1 MKKINKYMLSAG
13 ILFAVGTNM
22 LISPSVYAD
31 SITSTAHESIY
42 HLTTKDGWSNDLQSI
57 VWNEQGKY
65 YDIYFL
71 HSKTADDPN
80 EAGNQNWYHT
90 TTKDFIKFTPQNE
103 AIRAD
108 GPEAP
113 YTWTSAWTGT
123 VLTNEG
129 QIKGVPKGA
138 KIAYFSGLEK
148 HDGGSQNIWAAW
160 SGDGGKTFS
169 HVLNNASPVID
180 HSWGWT
186 SQNRVDER
194 DPAVVYW
201 HGKMLMY
208 VAEGNEIGVY
218 QSKDGIKWTKA
229 DPKGASKVDPGTYMR
244 GLNTKDSTPVECPA
258 LRTMKMPNGQ
268 TKQVLFYGAK
278 APSEGQT
285 TGTYYIVGHLD
296 NNGLF
301 APETDAKRLDQ
312 GSDYYGANFSGNA
325 DLGKATKTIK
335 SMGWIGNWAYTA
347 NGIHNDESANSEF
360 TKRLGSYSIARNI
373 ELDNNMT
380 IQSTPITG
388 QGYDVK
394 HYNDVSKDHPIN
406 GKNASLNHP
415 FTIGRDT
422 NGEIHNLLDVPNLT
436 ANKEYNLHF
445 YNNKG
450 NYKGRIYIDI
460 WQGKDYVRF
469 NYDPSNGKYNVKTRS
484 GELDKGRNGQI
495 SSSYYF
501 DGLLGRGNGYLA
513 DSGVKNQKSINLKV
527 FTDKNS
533 VEFFF
538 PNGQAYTVARF
549 NTSNTQDF
557 KSFTE
562 DPTNGNRVDITQKT
576 LN

>member
-1 MKKINKYMLSAG
+1 
-13 ILFAVGTNM
+13 
-22 LISPSVYAD
+22 
-31 SITSTAHESIY
+31 
-42 HLTTKDGWSNDLQSI
+42 
-57 VWNEQGKY
+57 
-65 YDIYFL
+65 
-71 HSKTADDPN
+71 
-80 EAGNQNWYHT
+80 
-90 TTKDFIKFTPQNE
+90 
-103 AIRAD
+103 
-108 GPEAP
+108 
-113 YTWTSAWTGT
+113 
-123 VLTNEG
+123 
-129 QIKGVPKGA
+129 
-138 KIAYFSGLEK
+138 
-148 HDGGSQNIWAAW
+148 
-160 SGDGGKTFS
+160 
-169 HVLNNASPVID
+169 
-180 HSWGWT
+180 
-186 SQNRVDER
+186 
-194 DPAVVYW
+194 
-201 HGKMLMY
+201 MY

-229 DPKGASKVDPGTYMR
+229 DPKGASKVGPGTYMR
-244 GLNTKDSTPVECPA
+244 GLNAKDSTPVECPA

-296 NNGLF
+296 ANGLF

-325 DLGKATKTIK
+325 DLSKATKTIK

-347 NGIHNDESANSEF
+347 NGVHNDESANSEF

-388 QGYDVK
+388 QGDDVK

-406 GKNASLNHP
+406 GKNASLNRP

-460 WQGKDYVRF
+460 WQGKDYVKF

-501 DGLLGRGNGYLA
+501 DGLLGRA
-513 DSGVKNQKSINLKV
+513 THI
-527 FTDKNS
+527 
-533 VEFFF
+533 
-538 PNGQAYTVARF
+538 
-549 NTSNTQDF
+549 
-557 KSFTE
+557 
-562 DPTNGNRVDITQKT
+562 
-576 LN
+576 